1 MAENTKDGES
11 MATGK
16 IVKNI
21 DDFNRIVSAA
31 TAKQKVNKNP
41 TVQTYT
47 AFAGP
52 TQSGATTDFI
62 GPTPAKQTTQYDT
75 PIGPTQQK
83 TKAKAPVVDTKSEI
97 AAALKKYTD
106 GQAAQAKIDTG
117 KYITDQTNALNTLTE
132 AQKAS
137 RQTALKDAYNKSQTG
152 LNNQEGTI
160 NTNYKTGISTLRQ
173 RLNELVPKF
182 QDNRNMASAQS
193 AQAGQ
198 ALAEKLAASGNA
210 FGGQSVRDNVGLQTT
225 LSNNLNAQN
234 IAESNLKAD
243 YANQE
248 NTLTQEQINALNAI
262 ANNRQQL
269 TQSYGSDLEKA
280 LAEIEAAKTSEL
292 MNLNDRGMNY
302 NIQNNQINS
311 ASNQQNFAN
320 VLAAIAAKG
329 QIDTTD
335 LNNALNQAQTTGYYN
350 PNANAGTPT
359 VNYDPNNIQ
368 AKINELKAINPSDP
382 NIAALEKIRYDK
394 IMSDPALK
402 AQYGDQYKTTQQ
414 KQAEAQQKL
423 NDLEYAMR
431 DAQQKAA
438 ADPNSTENL
447 IKAEQLKQLQEQ
459 TKQIQAIDPT
469 LANQENQLKL
479 DQIRAQIEQIKSGT
493 AQNYAQTE
501 KIKNTPVSKTATKSN
516 ESDYYSNW
524 VNEVSNEDGESLY
537 KNLAENAEGYQDAM
551 GPANY
556 QKAISYAQNKYYQ
569 SVVDRWR
576 DDTEALRQELQSKSD
591 YYKQVLGMNNYN
603 KLMNLN

>member
-1 MAENTKDGES
+1 MVENTKDGDN
-11 MATGK
+11 MA
-16 IVKNI
+16 IVKNM
-21 DDFNRIVSAA
+21 DDFNRIVSNT
-31 TAKQKVNKNP
+31 TAKQKAKQNP
-41 TVQTYT
+41 TAQTYT

-75 PIGPTQQK
+75 PIGPVQQK
-83 TKAKAPVVDTKSEI
+83 TKAKTPVTDTNTDKSEI
-97 AAALKKYTD
+97 AAALAKYKAD
-106 GQAAQAKIDTG
+106 QDAQTKIDTG

-137 RQTALKDAYNKSQTG
+137 RQTALKDAYDKAQTG

-182 QDNRNMASAQS
+182 QDNRNMASAQT

-210 FGGQSVRDNVGLQTT
+210 FGGQSVRDNVGLQIG
-225 LSNNLNAQN
+225 LQNALNSQN
-234 IAESNLKAD
+234 IAETNLKAD

-292 MNLNDRGMNY
+292 MNLNDRGMGY

-311 ASNQQNFAN
+311 ANNQQNFAN
-320 VLAAIAAKG
+320 ILAAIAAKG
-329 QIDTTD
+329 QVDTTN
-335 LNNALNQAQTTGYYN
+335 LNNELNRAQTIGYYN

-359 VNYDPNNIQ
+359 IDMTGITDIS
-368 AKINELKAINPSDP
+368 AKINELKAVNPNDP
-382 NIAALEKIRYDK
+382 NIASLENLKYQK

-431 DAQQKAA
+431 EAQQKAA
-438 ADPNSTENL
+438 LDPNSADNL
-447 IKAEQLKQLQEQ
+447 IKKTQLETLQEQLKQI
-459 TKQIQAIDPT
+459 KAIDPT
-469 LANQENQLKL
+469 LANQESQLKIK
-479 DQIRAQIEQIKSGT
+479 QIEANIAQTYAQTNNIGANDDIDREYKRAQIE
-493 AQNYAQTE
+493 A
-501 KIKNTPVSKTATKSN
+501 IKNKADTNDNKNEYDMKITGTLDTMGDSEKLSWLKANKNNIIKDKGLPYYNTIFKT
-516 ESDYYSNW
+516 YFP
-524 VNEVSNEDGESLY
+524 DGE
-537 KNLAENAEGYQDAM
+537 
-551 GPANY
+551 
-556 QKAISYAQNKYYQ
+556 
-569 SVVDRWR
+569 
-576 DDTEALRQELQSKSD
+576 
-591 YYKQVLGMNNYN
+591 
-603 KLMNLN
+603 

>member
-1 MAENTKDGES
+1 MVENTKDGDN
-11 MATGK
+11 MA
-16 IVKNI
+16 IVKNM
-21 DDFNRIVSAA
+21 DDFNRIVSNT
-31 TAKQKVNKNP
+31 TAKQKAKQNP
-41 TVQTYT
+41 TAQTYT

-62 GPTPAKQTTQYDT
+62 GPTPVKKTATQYDT
-75 PIGPTQQK
+75 PIGPVQQK
-83 TKAKAPVVDTKSEI
+83 TKAKTPVTDTNTDKSEI
-97 AAALKKYTD
+97 AAALAKYKAD
-106 GQAAQAKIDTG
+106 QDAQTKIDTR

-137 RQTALKDAYNKSQTG
+137 RQTALKDAYDKAQTG

-182 QDNRNMASAQS
+182 QDNRNMASAQT

-210 FGGQSVRDNVGLQTT
+210 FGGQSVRDNVGLQIG
-225 LSNNLNAQN
+225 LQNALNSQN
-234 IAESNLKAD
+234 IAETNLKAD

-269 TQSYGSDLEKA
+269 TQSYGGDLEKA

-292 MNLNDRGMNY
+292 MNLNDRGMGY

-311 ASNQQNFAN
+311 ANNQQNFAN
-320 VLAAIAAKG
+320 ILAAIAAKG
-329 QIDTTD
+329 QVDTTN
-335 LNNALNQAQTTGYYN
+335 LNNELNRAQTIGYYN

-359 VNYDPNNIQ
+359 IDMTGITDIS
-368 AKINELKAINPSDP
+368 AKINELKAVNPNDP
-382 NIAALEKIRYDK
+382 NIASLENLKYQK

-431 DAQQKAA
+431 EAQQKAA
-438 ADPNSTENL
+438 LDPNSADNL
-447 IKAEQLKQLQEQ
+447 IKKTQLETLQEQLKQI
-459 TKQIQAIDPT
+459 KAIDPT
-469 LANQENQLKL
+469 LANQESQLKIK
-479 DQIRAQIEQIKSGT
+479 QIEANIAQTYAQTNNIGANDDIDREYKRAQIE
-493 AQNYAQTE
+493 A
-501 KIKNTPVSKTATKSN
+501 IKNKADTNDNKNEYDMKITGTLDTMGDSEKLSWLKANKNNIIKDKGLPYYNTIFKT
-516 ESDYYSNW
+516 YFP
-524 VNEVSNEDGESLY
+524 DGE
-537 KNLAENAEGYQDAM
+537 
-551 GPANY
+551 
-556 QKAISYAQNKYYQ
+556 
-569 SVVDRWR
+569 
-576 DDTEALRQELQSKSD
+576 
-591 YYKQVLGMNNYN
+591 
-603 KLMNLN
+603 

>member
-1 MAENTKDGES
+1 

-21 DDFNRIVSAA
+21 DDFNRIVSNATTKQKA
-31 TAKQKVNKNP
+31 KQNPTAK
-41 TVQTYT
+41 TYT

-75 PIGPTQQK
+75 PIGPVQQK
-83 TKAKAPVVDTKSEI
+83 TKAKTPVTDTNTDKSEI
-97 AAALKKYTD
+97 AAALAKYKAD
-106 GQAAQAKIDTG
+106 QDAQTKIDTG

-137 RQTALKDAYNKSQTG
+137 RQTALKDAYDKSQTG

-182 QDNRNMASAQS
+182 QDNRNMASAQT

-210 FGGQSVRDNVGLQTT
+210 FGGQSVRDNVGLQVG
-225 LSNNLNAQN
+225 LQNALNSQN
-234 IAESNLKAD
+234 IAETNLKAD

-292 MNLNDRGMNY
+292 MNLNDRGMGY

-311 ASNQQNFAN
+311 ANNQQNFAN
-320 VLAAIAAKG
+320 ILAAIQAKG
-329 QIDTTD
+329 QVDTTN
-335 LNNALNQAQTTGYYN
+335 LNNELNRAQVTGTFN
-350 PNANAGTPT
+350 PNAGADTSTFDVSPYMN
-359 VNYDPNNIQ
+359 DLQ
-368 AKINELKAINPSDP
+368 AEIDRRAAINP
-382 NIAALEKIRYDK
+382 N
-394 IMSDPALK
+394 DPAIPVLQNARYNK
-402 AQYGDQYKTTQQ
+402 VTSNPTLQAQYGDAYKTTQQ
-414 KQAEAQQKL
+414 KQIEAQQKL

-438 ADPNSTENL
+438 LDPNSAENQ
-447 IKAEQLKQLQEQ
+447 IKKTQLETLQEQLKQI
-459 TKQIQAIDPT
+459 KAIDPT
-469 LANQENQLKL
+469 LANQENQLKIK
-479 DQIRAQIEQIKSGT
+479 QIEANIAQTYAQTNNIGANDDIDREYKRAQIE
-493 AQNYAQTE
+493 A
-501 KIKNTPVSKTATKSN
+501 IKNKADTNDNKNEYDMKITGTLDTMGDNEKLSWLKANKNNIIKDKGLPYYNTIFKT
-516 ESDYYSNW
+516 YFP
-524 VNEVSNEDGESLY
+524 DGE
-537 KNLAENAEGYQDAM
+537 
-551 GPANY
+551 
-556 QKAISYAQNKYYQ
+556 
-569 SVVDRWR
+569 
-576 DDTEALRQELQSKSD
+576 
-591 YYKQVLGMNNYN
+591 
-603 KLMNLN
+603 

>member
-1 MAENTKDGES
+1 MVENTKDGDN
-11 MATGK
+11 MA
-16 IVKNI
+16 IVKNM
-21 DDFNRIVSAA
+21 DDFNRIVSNA
-31 TAKQKVNKNP
+31 TTKQKAKQNP
-41 TVQTYT
+41 TAQTYT

-62 GPTPAKQTTQYDT
+62 GPTPVKKTATQYDT
-75 PIGPTQQK
+75 PIGPVQQK
-83 TKAKAPVVDTKSEI
+83 TKAKTPVTDTNTDKSEI
-97 AAALKKYTD
+97 AAALAKYKAD
-106 GQAAQAKIDTG
+106 QDAQTKIDTR

-137 RQTALKDAYNKSQTG
+137 RQTALKDAYDKSQTG

-182 QDNRNMASAQS
+182 QDNRNMASAQT

-210 FGGQSVRDNVGLQTT
+210 FGGQSVRDNVGLQVG
-225 LSNNLNAQN
+225 LQNALNSQN
-234 IAESNLKAD
+234 IAETNLKAD

-292 MNLNDRGMNY
+292 MNLNDRGMGY

-311 ASNQQNFAN
+311 ANNQQNFAN
-320 VLAAIAAKG
+320 ILAAIAAKG
-329 QIDTTD
+329 QVDTTN
-335 LNNALNQAQTTGYYN
+335 LNNELNRAQITGYYN

-359 VNYDPNNIQ
+359 IDMTGITDIS
-368 AKINELKAINPSDP
+368 AKINELKAVNPNDP
-382 NIAALEKIRYDK
+382 NIASLENLKYQK

-431 DAQQKAA
+431 EAQQKAA
-438 ADPNSTENL
+438 LDPNSADNL
-447 IKAEQLKQLQEQ
+447 IKKTQLETLQEQLKQI
-459 TKQIQAIDPT
+459 KAIDPT
-469 LANQENQLKL
+469 LANQESQLKIK
-479 DQIRAQIEQIKSGT
+479 QIEANIAQTYAQTNNIGANDDIDREYKRAQIE
-493 AQNYAQTE
+493 A
-501 KIKNTPVSKTATKSN
+501 IKNKADTNDNKNEYDMKITGTLDTMGDSEKLSWLKANKNNIIKDKGLPYYNTIFKT
-516 ESDYYSNW
+516 YFP
-524 VNEVSNEDGESLY
+524 DGE
-537 KNLAENAEGYQDAM
+537 
-551 GPANY
+551 
-556 QKAISYAQNKYYQ
+556 
-569 SVVDRWR
+569 
-576 DDTEALRQELQSKSD
+576 
-591 YYKQVLGMNNYN
+591 
-603 KLMNLN
+603 

>member
-1 MAENTKDGES
+1 MVENTKDGDN
-11 MATGK
+11 MA
-16 IVKNI
+16 IVKNM
-21 DDFNRIVSAA
+21 DDFNRIVSNT
-31 TAKQKVNKNP
+31 TAKQKAKQNP
-41 TVQTYT
+41 TAQTYT

-62 GPTPAKQTTQYDT
+62 GPTPVKKTATQYDT
-75 PIGPTQQK
+75 PIGPVQQK
-83 TKAKAPVVDTKSEI
+83 TKAKTPVTDTNTDKSEI
-97 AAALKKYTD
+97 AAALAKYKAD
-106 GQAAQAKIDTG
+106 QDAQTKIDTG

-137 RQTALKDAYNKSQTG
+137 RQTALKDAYDKAQTG

-182 QDNRNMASAQS
+182 QDNRNMASAQT

-210 FGGQSVRDNVGLQTT
+210 FGGQSVRDNVGLQIG
-225 LSNNLNAQN
+225 LQNALNSQN
-234 IAESNLKAD
+234 IAETNLKAD

-292 MNLNDRGMNY
+292 MNLNDRGMGY

-311 ASNQQNFAN
+311 ANNQQNFAN
-320 VLAAIAAKG
+320 ILAAIAAKG
-329 QIDTTD
+329 QVDTTN
-335 LNNALNQAQTTGYYN
+335 LNNELNRAQITGYYN

-359 VNYDPNNIQ
+359 IDMTGITDIS
-368 AKINELKAINPSDP
+368 AKINELKAVNPNDP
-382 NIAALEKIRYDK
+382 NIASLENLKYQK

-431 DAQQKAA
+431 EAQQKAA
-438 ADPNSTENL
+438 LDPNSADNL
-447 IKAEQLKQLQEQ
+447 IKKTQLETLQEQLKQI
-459 TKQIQAIDPT
+459 KAIDPT
-469 LANQENQLKL
+469 LANQESQLKIK
-479 DQIRAQIEQIKSGT
+479 QIEANIAQTYAQTNNIGANDDIDREYKRAQIE
-493 AQNYAQTE
+493 A
-501 KIKNTPVSKTATKSN
+501 IKNKADTNDNKNEYDMKITGTLDTMGDSEKLSWLKANKNNIIKDKGLPYYNTIFKT
-516 ESDYYSNW
+516 YFP
-524 VNEVSNEDGESLY
+524 DGE
-537 KNLAENAEGYQDAM
+537 
-551 GPANY
+551 
-556 QKAISYAQNKYYQ
+556 
-569 SVVDRWR
+569 
-576 DDTEALRQELQSKSD
+576 
-591 YYKQVLGMNNYN
+591 
-603 KLMNLN
+603 